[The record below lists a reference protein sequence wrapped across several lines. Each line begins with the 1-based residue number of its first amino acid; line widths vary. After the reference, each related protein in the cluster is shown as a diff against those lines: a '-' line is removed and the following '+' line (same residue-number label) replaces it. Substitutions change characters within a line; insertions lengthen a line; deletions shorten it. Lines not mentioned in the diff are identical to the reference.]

1 MQIDPNTPTG
11 TTAVAL
17 PPTLTEPLPADA
29 DTVTVAAR
37 TAAVAAH
44 GVSGVHHLGGFAARA
59 ADQVRARLGRSAST
73 AGVQVDDQDGRLDVR
88 VAVVVEYPHPVHE
101 VADTVRTQ
109 VRHALDQLPD
119 AAPAQVDV
127 TVIDVHGPFDDE
139 PTPVSRAADAVGDA
153 AARARDTASDAA
165 GKVRDASADAAGKV
179 REAAATVR
187 DASSDAADATRA
199 TATDLAGRARD
210 AASAA
215 ADSARDA
222 AANASQA
229 VQDAAGA
236 ARTTTDAAAT
246 RAADAAASAGSTAA
260 DAASRAGSAGR
271 EAAAA
276 AAEAVRSVGAHD
288 DDRDA
293 ATDAEAE
300 GVTGPVA
307 GTPAVVPAPE
317 APAADAL
324 EDAAASVQRAADAVR
339 ADAEGDEPSTAP
351 EETRGGS
358 EARP

>member
-17 PPTLTEPLPADA
+17 PPTLTEPLPDDA

-109 VRHALDQLPD
+109 VRHALDQLPG

-127 TVIDVHGPFDDE
+127 TVIDVHGPFDDA

-276 AAEAVRSVGAHD
+276 AAEAEGEGA
-288 DDRDA
+288 
-293 ATDAEAE
+293 
-300 GVTGPVA
+300 TGGDGTTTAVA
-307 GTPAVVPAPE
+307 APE
-317 APAADAL
+317 DAADAL

-339 ADAEGDEPSTAP
+339 ADAEGAEPSAAP